1 MKYTMYNLPR
11 MTGMDKHSNGPI
23 FLLDDAAV
31 GRLGHDLVRR
41 PVAPPRR
48 RRHRRRHRRR
58 SGGGRGP
65 LAEARGHILGLHG
78 VAALPVCV
86 GEEETV
92 QFGVAE
98 PFIA

>member
-1 MKYTMYNLPR
+1 M
-11 MTGMDKHSNGPI
+11 HSNGPI

-31 GRLGHDLVRR
+31 GRLGHDLVGRA
-41 PVAPPRR
+41 VAAPRR

-78 VAALPVCV
+78 VAALPV
-86 GEEETV
+86 GGNKS
-92 QFGVAE
+92 FGSCKASCRKPLLE
-98 PFIA
+98 H